1 VSKIGQCSV
10 CGETRKLGKSHK
22 KCHPCLYRARKARKQ
37 NRCTECNKLL
47 SLNASALL
55 CKSCGRKGELSQ
67 NWKGGVQNSSGYRL
81 IRMPEHPNSQKGSGY
96 VMEHILV
103 MSQHL
108 GRPLLPEE
116 NVHHRNGVRDDN
128 RIENL
133 ELWSTSQ
140 PSGQRVVDKVAWAKE
155 ILALYGPDF
164 SESAAPKPV
173 AHGPSAAVKALQS
186 AIAEL
191 LETADRLDSIAG
203 EIV

>member
-1 VSKIGQCSV
+1 MSKIGQCSV

-22 KCHPCLYRARKARKQ
+22 KCHPCLYQARKARMQ
-37 NRCTECNKLL
+37 NRCTVCSKLL

-55 CKSCGRKGELSQ
+55 CKSCGRKGELSP
-67 NWKGGVQNSSGYRL
+67 NWKGGTQSNSGYRL
-81 IRMPEHPNSQKGSGY
+81 TRMPEHPNSQRSTGY
-96 VMEHILV
+96 VMEHIVV
-103 MSQHL
+103 MTEHL
-108 GRPLLPEE
+108 GRPLLPGET
-116 NVHHRNGVRDDN
+116 VHHKNGVRDDN

-140 PSGQRVVDKVAWAKE
+140 PYGQRVADKVEWAKQ

-164 SESAAPKPV
+164 ADTTAPKPV
-173 AHGPSAAVKALQS
+173 AHGPSAAAKALQT